1 MATPLDSQMNSALN
15 PEQEEPQV
23 PASFDASGALPQDIS
38 VEPPAQPELVAGEEQ
53 RRRLQEVSGLEP
65 MDIGKTLPE
74 KVQQAR
80 VQPIYE
86 TSPSKQMEYYER
98 FFRYEDPET
107 EQFNRDDLEAATV
120 FYVPIDAK
128 KALEQPGGVAADPS
142 NFEAFRFPGEMT
154 VEQKAAVIATSGAH
168 AFGYRLPESAE
179 DNPYSIDSYMQIQ
192 PRYMSERA
200 QQATP
205 AQGAIPGVTPAILA
219 KDEIGRG
226 KEELAKIYT
235 DMGITNPADQTAL
248 LAAEDIDAFTSER
261 MLSGATQTIDFIWKA
276 LKWTGKKATQG
287 LTYEESLYL
296 PNGAVVSMQEAGDIL
311 ISTADIA
318 GRRAAIESKEE
329 NTGMFTI
336 DKDGK
341 KVLRPEFAMDYV
353 GALVAE
359 GMDPDA
365 ADQFVTYMPDAA
377 GQTIRLFGEEAI
389 FGSASAA
396 IRYGIALGQV
406 RGFSNWVERTYGSA
420 EEAFKRGKDG
430 ARLAVEYAESYGGG
444 RLNDWARNM
453 SVNSMRIKLDVHGNL
468 PGFSAADNVKA
479 AGRRMNELTVEHKRA
494 IDARHRAL
502 SDGNIEAAD
511 RYSARVTELEEQIKR
526 VEKMREGALEEVYKG
541 SWIND
546 TLKTTGYGIGGAAL
560 AGELVS
566 QHFGGPEYAPLAE
579 ILGFVS
585 GHTAFNIAGRGT
597 MGALKWV
604 GMRTDDLVQ
613 LPAGMF
619 GIVDARIF
627 EKAGLYTDID
637 KLTKEQRAVVR
648 SLQGLTG
655 PQKQAAMASARY
667 ITDLQGQLRGIRD
680 QNGNPLF
687 TDDFLE
693 QTLGVVTG
701 LNLLTLADRQLTK
714 GISLGEIKDLGP
726 GFYAKQEI
734 LSKKT
739 DMVRQLNYAVEQL
752 LPAVA
757 DSSTNKE
764 LREFVSGIDSYRKQ
778 LSKEIDLDSQAVL
791 ERLNFREQLIVGV
804 LGQDP
809 QALRRLGFKPGEDI
823 EAAKL
828 HKLLEADDDLF
839 VKAQTALGVPAEQA
853 VEALN
858 ERIRARTKNITDA
871 AKSYMQTVNGSAFAG
886 GPETVA
892 TQIHYSIRAGHYG
905 TATSKYKILNEKYGD
920 NALMSVTEVY
930 DELAKNPAL
939 VGQFDMPAM
948 SQGAMKA
955 GNLDLP
961 RSDVNNFRLLFNDA
975 AERTMTDVEG
985 RLRAAAEA
993 AGEDADEYLE
1003 TMYGYLGV
1011 RPGST
1016 AIDRWEALRAGLQG
1030 DTSKVTKEAS
1040 DSVQA
1045 LLGGPENAKAY
1056 SARMPLLI
1064 NINEFQQITS
1074 GLNTKVRN
1082 VYQKKAT
1089 GKEAIAPK
1097 YLYEIMHD
1105 AAVDPRT
1112 GFQFN
1117 YLDKNQRAPA
1127 TEVYEALK
1135 DANKTYREEYA
1146 ERYLRGGPA
1155 QQVGTGVPPSVIPDL
1170 DKARSTGVVEKDEIF
1185 DVFTGELRSGLQS
1198 TDRVSRITSNLAQSY
1213 GQRVPEGGVEI
1224 VMKDGTKRMLPE
1236 GSFVFIQG
1244 EESTEGLR
1252 AAMTLHAIDEMR
1264 RSPGGTVIRN
1274 WIDGAGMTEEKQI
1287 KLLMEGQD
1295 IGSFD
1300 LNYMENLARMPMLS
1314 RNADGTYSE
1323 VSLIDMDRA
1332 YQEINIAAAMQAD
1345 PLIKQ
1350 HSDDA
1355 VNEFKTFIA
1364 RMRNEAKIEAGQA
1377 QDELRALEVAARDL
1391 GADPASFFTKQFESG
1406 DTGFQAVSTLRQAIV
1421 DQAKRDARE
1430 QGLNPDETKVFVGNV
1445 TGRFDD
1451 LRKQH
1456 FSSWVRSKTEGLSE
1470 TTRAQV
1476 DPQTGATMNVKIKGF
1491 KSGELARILGTDGG
1505 PDAAMRRELALE
1517 MLGGDEEH
1525 YEALSAVADWGLLNQ
1540 ASVPSNVKIDDIP
1553 TGLSIESWISRI
1565 YSINRGVVSPR
1576 YVGAEAL
1583 IQSFRMNGLSV
1594 VEAMVNDKK
1603 LAAQVQK
1610 ILTSNKP
1617 LPSEQENYEFMQAMM
1632 TAAGM
1637 TMVRWDKL
1645 EDIEDVTGGEPIEIT
1660 MPPRPED
1667 TQMLEMQTQLGGA

>member
-1 MATPLDSQMNSALN
+1 
-15 PEQEEPQV
+15 
-23 PASFDASGALPQDIS
+23 
-38 VEPPAQPELVAGEEQ
+38 
-53 RRRLQEVSGLEP
+53 
-65 MDIGKTLPE
+65 
-74 KVQQAR
+74 
-80 VQPIYE
+80 
-86 TSPSKQMEYYER
+86 
-98 FFRYEDPET
+98 
-107 EQFNRDDLEAATV
+107 
-120 FYVPIDAK
+120 
-128 KALEQPGGVAADPS
+128 
-142 NFEAFRFPGEMT
+142 
-154 VEQKAAVIATSGAH
+154 
-168 AFGYRLPESAE
+168 
-179 DNPYSIDSYMQIQ
+179 
-192 PRYMSERA
+192 
-200 QQATP
+200 
-205 AQGAIPGVTPAILA
+205 
-219 KDEIGRG
+219 
-226 KEELAKIYT
+226 
-235 DMGITNPADQTAL
+235 
-248 LAAEDIDAFTSER
+248 
-261 MLSGATQTIDFIWKA
+261 
-276 LKWTGKKATQG
+276 
-287 LTYEESLYL
+287 
-296 PNGAVVSMQEAGDIL
+296 
-311 ISTADIA
+311 
-318 GRRAAIESKEE
+318 
-329 NTGMFTI
+329 
-336 DKDGK
+336 
-341 KVLRPEFAMDYV
+341 
-353 GALVAE
+353 
-359 GMDPDA
+359 
-365 ADQFVTYMPDAA
+365 
-377 GQTIRLFGEEAI
+377 
-389 FGSASAA
+389 
-396 IRYGIALGQV
+396 
-406 RGFSNWVERTYGSA
+406 
-420 EEAFKRGKDG
+420 
-430 ARLAVEYAESYGGG
+430 
-444 RLNDWARNM
+444 
-453 SVNSMRIKLDVHGNL
+453 
-468 PGFSAADNVKA
+468 
-479 AGRRMNELTVEHKRA
+479 
-494 IDARHRAL
+494 
-502 SDGNIEAAD
+502 
-511 RYSARVTELEEQIKR
+511 
-526 VEKMREGALEEVYKG
+526 
-541 SWIND
+541 
-546 TLKTTGYGIGGAAL
+546 
-560 AGELVS
+560 
-566 QHFGGPEYAPLAE
+566 
-579 ILGFVS
+579 
-585 GHTAFNIAGRGT
+585 
-597 MGALKWV
+597 
-604 GMRTDDLVQ
+604 
-613 LPAGMF
+613 
-619 GIVDARIF
+619 
-627 EKAGLYTDID
+627 
-637 KLTKEQRAVVR
+637 
-648 SLQGLTG
+648 
-655 PQKQAAMASARY
+655 
-667 ITDLQGQLRGIRD
+667 
-680 QNGNPLF
+680 
-687 TDDFLE
+687 
-693 QTLGVVTG
+693 
-701 LNLLTLADRQLTK
+701 
-714 GISLGEIKDLGP
+714 
-726 GFYAKQEI
+726 
-734 LSKKT
+734 
-739 DMVRQLNYAVEQL
+739 MVRQLNYAVEQL

-778 LSKEIDLDSQAVL
+778 LSKEISLDSQAVL
-791 ERLNFREQLIVGV
+791 DNLNSREQLIVGV

-828 HKLLEADDDLF
+828 HKLLEADDELF
-839 VKAQTALGVPAEQA
+839 VKAKRALGVPAEQA

-871 AKSYMQTVNGSAFAG
+871 ARSYMQTVNGSAFAG

-920 NALMSVTEVY
+920 DALMSVTEVY

-975 AERTMTDVEG
+975 AERTMMDVEG

-1089 GKEAIAPK
+1089 GKEAVAPK

-1155 QQVGTGVPPSVIPDL
+1155 QQVGTGVPPSTIPDL

-1236 GSFVFIQG
+1236 GSFVFMQG
-1244 EESTEGLR
+1244 EESTEALR

-1295 IGSFD
+1295 IGAFD

-1364 RMRNEAKIEAGQA
+1364 RMRNEAKLEAGQK

-1406 DTGFQAVSTLRQAIV
+1406 DTGFQAVSTLRKAIV
-1421 DQAKRDARE
+1421 DQAERQARE

-1617 LPSEQENYEFMQAMM
+1617 LPSEQENYEFMQALM